1 MLSRTGNLN
10 NRAAFF
16 HTNAVEAGLVATAS
30 VDRTVY
36 NTLMM
41 LLQPGGSG
49 NLVCLNAHEYL
60 KTRLELKHDEYC
72 LTFSELWN
80 HARKRNDLL
89 LGWMHAASRDP
100 CFNPHDRDK
109 CVSLKQDDYIIVI
122 HNSQ

>member
-1 MLSRTGNLN
+1 MGNVRDACSLACTASIHDLMSKLHRQGEARLICEVLSSRTQRMLSRTGNLN

-49 NLVCLNAHEYL
+49 NLVCLNALEYL
-60 KTRLELKHDEYC
+60 NTRSELKHDEYC
-72 LTFSELWN
+72 
-80 HARKRNDLL
+80 
-89 LGWMHAASRDP
+89 
-100 CFNPHDRDK
+100 
-109 CVSLKQDDYIIVI
+109 
-122 HNSQ
+122 